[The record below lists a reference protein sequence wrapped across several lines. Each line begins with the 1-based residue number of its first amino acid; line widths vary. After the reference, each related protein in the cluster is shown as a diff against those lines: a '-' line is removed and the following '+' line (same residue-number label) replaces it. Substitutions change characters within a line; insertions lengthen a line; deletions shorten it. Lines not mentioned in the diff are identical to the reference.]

1 MTFLMANTSLI
12 ILILL
17 FIIIVFFVLWAVSTY
32 NRLIGARELVRNA
45 MGQISAQIES
55 RWDALQNMIEG
66 TKQYAK
72 YEAKTLESITAQRSS
87 LGRDVAVDQVNQ
99 DDQLFS
105 QAMGSLFAI
114 AESYPDLK
122 ASQMYQDTL
131 QNVDRYEQQVR
142 QSRMIYNDTVTK
154 YNRIIQSVPS
164 NIIAS
169 MFNFNQKAYFENTET
184 KTDMP
189 SWS

>member
-1 MTFLMANTSLI
+1 MNFFIANAGLISLI
-12 ILILL
+12 VLAVVIL
-17 FIIIVFFVLWAVSTY
+17 IIVFWIISTY
-32 NRLIGARELVRNA
+32 NRLISAREFVRNS

-66 TKQYAK
+66 TKQYTE
-72 YEAKTLESITAQRSS
+72 YEAETLESITEQRSS
-87 LGRDVAVDQVNQ
+87 LGKDVAVEQVNQ
-99 DDQLFS
+99 DDQLFN
-105 QAMGSLFAI
+105 QAIGRLFAV
-114 AESYPDLK
+114 AESYPELK
-122 ASQMYQDTL
+122 ASQLYQETM

-154 YNRIIQSVPS
+154 YNRLIQSIPS

-169 MFNFNQKAYFENTET
+169 MFNFTQKDYFENTES

-189 SWS
+189 GWS

>member
-1 MTFLMANTSLI
+1 MNFFMNNIGFILFTLLI
-12 ILILL
+12 VVL
-17 FIIIVFFVLWAVSTY
+17 VFWAMSTY
-32 NRLIGARELVRNA
+32 NQLISAREFVRNS
-45 MGQISAQIES
+45 MGQIAAQLES

-66 TKQYAK
+66 TKQYAE
-72 YEAKTLESITAQRSS
+72 YEAKTLESITEQRTA
-87 LGRDVAVDQVNQ
+87 LGQNAAVAEVNK
-99 DDQLFS
+99 DDELFG
-105 QAMGSLFAI
+105 QAMGRLLAI

-122 ASQMYQDTL
+122 ASQVYQETL
-131 QNVDRYEQQVR
+131 KNVDRYEQQVR

-169 MFNFNQKAYFENTET
+169 LFRFTTEAYFENTT
-184 KTDMP
+184 SKTDMP